1 MTKKRAIKLLMSFGY
16 SREPARSWISR
27 YRLVLT
33 HAEIAQAAY
42 ERAKFELCRDI
53 PCRQARNMRLCK
65 LPAN

>member
-1 MTKKRAIKLLMSFGY
+1 MTKKRAMKRLLSFGY
-16 SREPARSWISR
+16 SRAQARSWISR

-53 PCRQARNMRLCK
+53 PCRQTRNMRLCK